1 MNRRSPIRWIMGDS
15 RIAGFYKLGR
25 EDRIKAVA
33 SFAGLGE
40 EDVKMLSTGSGLT
53 PEAADL
59 MSENVVG
66 LLQLPLGVAT
76 NFLINGRDYLVP
88 MAIEEPSVIAAAS
101 NAAKIARI
109 KGGFTASADRSITVG
124 QIQVVGV
131 PDPFAALQRV
141 LGHRD
146 DLLRIANET
155 NPTLL
160 KVGGGA
166 VDVSGR
172 VLDTERGRML
182 VVELLVDVKDAMGA
196 NTVNTMVEEIAP
208 LVEDL
213 AGGKVRLRILSNL
226 ATHRMAR
233 AWAVFDAEATGGRDV
248 VEGILD
254 AYAFANADPY
264 RCATHNKGVM
274 NGVVAVA
281 LATGNDT
288 RALEAGAHTYAS
300 LGGRCRSLTRWE
312 VNASGDLVGSI
323 EMPMAVGVIGG
334 ATSSHPIARLAL
346 KVLNVRTAQELASV
360 MAAVALAQNFAALR
374 ALVREGIQ
382 RGHMRLHA
390 RNLAVMAGAT
400 PDILEE
406 VVERLSGLSRITYDD
421 VVRVVNEVRSA
432 RRSSAGN

>member
-1 MNRRSPIRWIMGDS
+1 MGDS
-15 RIAGFYKLGR
+15 RIPGFHKLSREQRIGVVAGF
-25 EDRIKAVA
+25 
-33 SFAGLGE
+33 SGLSDDE
-40 EDVKMLSTGSGLT
+40 VRLLATGSGLT

-66 LLQLPLGVAT
+66 LLQLPLGIAT
-76 NFLINGRDYLVP
+76 NFLINGRDYLIP

-101 NAAKIARI
+101 NAARIARVR
-109 KGGFTASADRSITVG
+109 GGFRASADRSIMAG
-124 QIQVVGV
+124 QIQLVGV
-131 PDPFAALQRV
+131 PDPHAALQRV
-141 LGHRD
+141 LEAREE
-146 DLLRIANET
+146 LLRAANET

-160 KVGGGA
+160 RVGGGA
-166 VDVSGR
+166 LDVSGR

-182 VVELLVDVKDAMGA
+182 IVELHVDVRDAMGA

-213 AGGKVRLRILSNL
+213 AGGRVRLRILSNL
-226 ATHRMAR
+226 ATRRMAR
-233 AWAVFDAEATGGRDV
+233 AWAVFDAEATGGPDV

-288 RALEAGAHTYAS
+288 RALEAAAHTYAS

-312 VNASGDLVGSI
+312 RNSTGDLVGSI
-323 EMPMAVGVIGG
+323 EMPMAVGTIGG
-334 ATSSHPIARLAL
+334 ATSSHPVARLAL
-346 KVLNVRTAQELASV
+346 KILGVRTAQELASV

-374 ALVREGIQ
+374 ALVKEGIQ

-400 PDILEE
+400 PDILDE
-406 VVERLSGLSRITYDD
+406 VVRRLSELKRITYDD
-421 VVRVVNEVRSA
+421 AVRVVNEVRSSKSGA
-432 RRSSAGN
+432 P

>member
-1 MNRRSPIRWIMGDS
+1 MGDS
-15 RIAGFYKLGR
+15 RIPGFHKLSREQRIGVVAGF
-25 EDRIKAVA
+25 
-33 SFAGLGE
+33 SGLSDDE
-40 EDVKMLSTGSGLT
+40 VRLLATGSGLT

-66 LLQLPLGVAT
+66 LLQLPLGIAT
-76 NFLINGRDYLVP
+76 NFLINGRDYLIP

-101 NAAKIARI
+101 NAARIARVR
-109 KGGFTASADRSITVG
+109 GGFRASADRSIMTG
-124 QIQVVGV
+124 QIQLVGV
-131 PDPFAALQRV
+131 PDPHAALQRV
-141 LGHRD
+141 LEAREE
-146 DLLRIANET
+146 LLRAANET

-160 KVGGGA
+160 RVGGGA
-166 VDVSGR
+166 LDVSGR

-182 VVELLVDVKDAMGA
+182 IVELHVDVRDAMGA

-213 AGGKVRLRILSNL
+213 AGGRVRLRILSNL
-226 ATHRMAR
+226 ATRRMAR
-233 AWAVFDAEATGGRDV
+233 AWAVFDAEATGGPDV

-288 RALEAGAHTYAS
+288 RALEAAAHTYAS

-312 VNASGDLVGSI
+312 RNSTGDLVGSI
-323 EMPMAVGVIGG
+323 EMPMAVGTIGG
-334 ATSSHPIARLAL
+334 ATSSHPVARLAL
-346 KVLNVRTAQELASV
+346 KILGVRTAQELASV

-374 ALVREGIQ
+374 ALVKEGIQ

-400 PDILEE
+400 PDILDE
-406 VVERLSGLSRITYDD
+406 VVRRLSELKRITYDD
-421 VVRVVNEVRSA
+421 AVRVVNEVRSSKSGA
-432 RRSSAGN
+432 P

>member
-1 MNRRSPIRWIMGDS
+1 MGDS
-15 RIAGFYKLGR
+15 RLPGFYKLSR
-25 EDRIKAVA
+25 EERVRAVA
-33 SFAGLGE
+33 AFSGLSDDE
-40 EDVKMLSTGSGLT
+40 VRMLLGGYGLT
-53 PEAADL
+53 PEEADR
-59 MSENVVG
+59 MSENVIG

-101 NAAKIARI
+101 NAARVARV
-109 KGGFTASADRSITVG
+109 KGGFRASADRSLTLG

-131 PDPFAALQRV
+131 PDPHAAVQRV
-141 LGHRD
+141 LEHREE
-146 DLLRIANET
+146 LLRIANDT

-160 KVGGGA
+160 RVGGGA
-166 VDVSGR
+166 VDLSGR
-172 VLDTERGRML
+172 VIDTERGRML
-182 VVELLVDVKDAMGA
+182 IIELLVDTKDAMGA

-208 LVEDL
+208 IVEEL
-213 AGGKVRLRILSNL
+213 AGGRVRLRILSNL

-233 AWAVFDAEATGGRDV
+233 AWAVFDAEAAGGRDV

-254 AYAFANADPY
+254 AYAFAAADPY

-300 LGGRCRSLTRWE
+300 LGGRCRPLTRWE
-312 VNASGDLVGSI
+312 LNSAGDLVGSV
-323 EMPMAVGVIGG
+323 EMPMAVGTLGG
-334 ATSSHPIARLAL
+334 ATSSHPVARLSL
-346 KVLNVRTAQELASV
+346 KILGVRTAQELASV

-374 ALVREGIQ
+374 ALVKEGIQ
-382 RGHMRLHA
+382 RGHMKLHA

-400 PDILEE
+400 PDILDE
-406 VVERLSGLSRITYDD
+406 VVRRLSELKRVTYDD
-421 VVRVVNEVRSA
+421 AVRIVGEVRSSAA
-432 RRSSAGN
+432 RAGGSDKS

>member
-1 MNRRSPIRWIMGDS
+1 MDS
-15 RIAGFYKLGR
+15 RISGFHRLSR
-25 EDRIKAVA
+25 EERIRAVA
-33 SFAGLGE
+33 EFAGLTPG
-40 EDVKMLSTGSGLT
+40 DVEMLRAGSGLT

-59 MSENVVG
+59 MSENVIG
-66 LLQLPLGVAT
+66 LMQLPLGVAT
-76 NFLINGRDYLVP
+76 NFLVNGKDYLVP

-101 NAAKIARI
+101 NAARIARLR
-109 KGGFTASADRSITVG
+109 GGFRASADRSVTVG
-124 QIQVVGV
+124 QIQVTGV
-131 PDPFAALQRV
+131 SDPFAALQRV
-141 LGHRD
+141 REHGE
-146 DLLRIANET
+146 DLLKIANGT

-166 VDVSGR
+166 LELTGR
-172 VLDTERGRML
+172 VIDTERGRML
-182 VVELLVDVKDAMGA
+182 IIELLVDVKDAMGA
-196 NTVNTMVEEIAP
+196 NTVNTMAEEIAP
-208 LVEDL
+208 YVEGL
-213 AGGKVRLRILSNL
+213 AGGRVRLRILSNL

-233 AWAVFDAEATGGRDV
+233 AWATFDAEATGGPDI

-312 VNASGDLVGSI
+312 TNKSGDLVGSI
-323 EMPMAVGVIGG
+323 EIPAAVGTIGG
-334 ATSSHPIARLAL
+334 ATSSHPIARLSL
-346 KVLNVRTAQELASV
+346 KILGVGSAQELASV
-360 MAAVALAQNFAALR
+360 MASVALAQNFAALR

-382 RGHMRLHA
+382 KGHMKLHA

-400 PDILEE
+400 PEILDE
-406 VVERLSGLSRITYDD
+406 VVGRLYKLKRITYDD
-421 VVRVVNEVRSA
+421 AVRIVDEVNASR
-432 RRSSAGN
+432 RRSGGA